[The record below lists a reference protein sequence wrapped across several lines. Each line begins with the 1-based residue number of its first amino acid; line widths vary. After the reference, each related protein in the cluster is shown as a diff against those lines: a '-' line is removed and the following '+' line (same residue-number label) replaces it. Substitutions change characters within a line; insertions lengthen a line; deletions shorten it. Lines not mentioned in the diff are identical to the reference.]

1 MIKRSATNNIFLLYL
16 IKFAKWFMLFMPIIV
31 IFFQDNGLEMRHI
44 FLLKAINAVTVVVL
58 EIPSGYMA
66 DVLGR
71 RKTLILGTIL
81 NFGGFVAYS
90 LAHGFGGF
98 VIAELMIG
106 VSMSFISGADSAMLF
121 DTLKN
126 TKRTGEYAKF
136 EGRITALGNF
146 SEAAAGIVGGFL
158 AGISLRLPFEIQAV
172 VAFIGIPAA
181 ILLWEPKLS
190 AHVQKAS
197 MLAIFRTM
205 RYALVENPML
215 RTYILFSSFA
225 GMTSLTLAWFVQP
238 FFKSIDLPLEWF
250 GILWTALNLSV
261 AITAM
266 LAYKAEKAIPS
277 NIILITVA
285 LFTGGG
291 FMLLGFT
298 AGLWG
303 IAVLFGIYLVRGMAT
318 PILKD
323 YINRNTESHIRATV
337 LSVRSFIIRIG
348 FAVISPF
355 LGWYTDHYD
364 LQDALKIAGAI
375 FTIGMLVAAVM
386 HRKFEKTPQ
395 QADLTD

>member
-1 MIKRSATNNIFLLYL
+1 MFKRSATTNIYLLYL

-44 FLLKAINAVTVVVL
+44 FLLKAINAVTVVAL

-71 RKTLILGTIL
+71 RKTLILGTVL

-98 VIAELMIG
+98 VIAELLIG

-121 DTLKN
+121 DTLKSA
-126 TKRTGEYAKF
+126 KRTGDYAKL

-146 SEAAAGIVGGFL
+146 SEAGAGIVGGFL
-158 AGISLRLPFEIQAV
+158 AGISLRLPFEIQAI
-172 VAFIGIPAA
+172 VALIGIPAA
-181 ILLWEPKLS
+181 LLLVEPKLT

-197 MLAIFRTM
+197 MRAIFRTM
-205 RYALVENPML
+205 HHALFRNKSL
-215 RTYILFSSFA
+215 RAYIMFSSFA

-238 FFKSIDLPLEWF
+238 FFKFIELPLEWF

-261 AITAM
+261 AVTAM
-266 LAYKAEKAIPS
+266 LAYKLEQ
-277 NIILITVA
+277 LIKPKIMLLIVA
-285 LFTGGG
+285 VATGGG
-291 FMLLGFT
+291 FMTLGFT

-318 PILKD
+318 PVLKD
-323 YINRNTESHIRATV
+323 YINRHTESDVRATV
-337 LSVRSFIIRIG
+337 LSIRSFIIRIG
-348 FAVISPF
+348 FAVISPA
-355 LGWYTDHYD
+355 LGWYTDHYN
-364 LQDALKIAGAI
+364 LQDALVIAGGI
-375 FTIGMLVAAVM
+375 FTIGMLASVM
-386 HRKFEKTPQ
+386 MHGRASKQPKI
-395 QADLTD
+395 

>member
-1 MIKRSATNNIFLLYL
+1 
-16 IKFAKWFMLFMPIIV
+16 MPIIV
-31 IFFQDNGLEMRHI
+31 VFFQDNGLEMRHI
-44 FLLKAINAVTVVVL
+44 FLLKAINAITVVVL

-71 RKTLILGTIL
+71 RKTLILGTLL
-81 NFGGFVAYS
+81 NFGGFIAYS
-90 LAHGFGGF
+90 VAHGFGGF

-121 DTLKN
+121 DTLKSA
-126 TKRTGEYAKF
+126 KRTGEYAKL

-158 AGISLRLPFEIQAV
+158 AGISLRLPFEIQAI

-205 RYALVENPML
+205 RYALVENRML
-215 RTYILFSSFA
+215 RAYILFSSFA

-266 LAYKAEKAIPS
+266 LAYKAEKAIPA

-348 FAVISPF
+348 FAVISPL

-386 HRKFEKTPQ
+386 HRKLEKTPQ

>member
-181 ILLWEPKLS
+181 SLLWEPKLS

-386 HRKFEKTPQ
+386 HRKFEKIPQ

>member
-1 MIKRSATNNIFLLYL
+1 
-16 IKFAKWFMLFMPIIV
+16 MLFMPIIV

-106 VSMSFISGADSAMLF
+106 ISMSFISGADSAMLF

-126 TKRTGEYAKF
+126 AKRTGEYAKL

-146 SEAAAGIVGGFL
+146 SEAGAGIIGGFL
-158 AGISLRLPFEIQAV
+158 AGISLRLPFEIQV
-172 VAFIGIPAA
+172 IVAFIGIPAA
-181 ILLWEPKLS
+181 LLLWEPKLS

-197 MLAIFRTM
+197 MLNIFRTM
-205 RYALVENPML
+205 RYALFENRIL
-215 RTYILFSSFA
+215 RAYILFSSFA
-225 GMTSLTLAWFVQP
+225 GMTSLTLAWFIQP
-238 FFKSIDLPLEWF
+238 WFKSIDLPIEWF

-261 AITAM
+261 AITAI
-266 LAYKAEKAIPS
+266 LAYKAEKYIPASIMLLGVAI
-277 NIILITVA
+277 T
-285 LFTGGG
+285 TGGG
-291 FMLLGFT
+291 FILLGFSS
-298 AGLWG
+298 GLWG
-303 IAVLFGIYLVRGMAT
+303 IALLFGIYLVRGMAT
-318 PILKD
+318 PVLKD
-323 YINRNTESHIRATV
+323 YINRHTESNVRATV

-348 FAVISPF
+348 FAVISPL

-364 LQDALKIAGAI
+364 LQDALKIAGTI
-375 FTIGMLVAAVM
+375 FTIGMLVATVM
-386 HRKFEKTPQ
+386 HRRIKKIPQ
-395 QADLTD
+395 